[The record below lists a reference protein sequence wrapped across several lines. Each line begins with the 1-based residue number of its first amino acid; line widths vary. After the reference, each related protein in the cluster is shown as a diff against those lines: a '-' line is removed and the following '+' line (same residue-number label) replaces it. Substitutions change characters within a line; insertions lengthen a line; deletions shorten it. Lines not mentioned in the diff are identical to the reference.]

1 MRYCAA
7 DKYEIIQLVQNS
19 NLSVR
24 QTLDRLSIHKS
35 TFYNWLKRYQ
45 ENGIDGLEDMKPI
58 PQAVWNKITEEHRD
72 AVVELALDKPELSPR
87 ELG

>member
-35 TFYNWLKRYQ
+35 IFYTWLNRYQ
-45 ENGIDGLEDMKPI
+45 
-58 PQAVWNKITEEHRD
+58 
-72 AVVELALDKPELSPR
+72 
-87 ELG
+87 

>member
-7 DKYEIIQLVQNS
+7 DKYEIIQLVQDS
-19 NLSVR
+19 SLSVR

-45 ENGIDGLEDMKPI
+45 ENGIDGLEDKKPM
-58 PQAVWNKITEEHRD
+58 PQSVWNKIAEEHRD
-72 AVVELALDKPELSPR
+72 AATNA
-87 ELG
+87 